1 MIISSKLKTK
11 IYKDYDFMFSQG
23 IMIPISI
30 EPEAGDSIEFFE
42 DTIKVYLAKRVSPT
56 DSTVIMPAEEKT
68 FFKTHLIAI
77 EHRTRPQR
85 PQVWNHPI
93 TLVPSSTVTPKGS
106 SLREGQTKTPKGF
119 CLP

>member
-77 EHRTRPQR
+77 EHRTREVEPLTPEAQAE
-85 PQVWNHPI
+85 WMK
-93 TLVPSSTVTPKGS
+93 TLKDLKSGTI
-106 SLREGQTKTPKGF
+106 Q
-119 CLP
+119 